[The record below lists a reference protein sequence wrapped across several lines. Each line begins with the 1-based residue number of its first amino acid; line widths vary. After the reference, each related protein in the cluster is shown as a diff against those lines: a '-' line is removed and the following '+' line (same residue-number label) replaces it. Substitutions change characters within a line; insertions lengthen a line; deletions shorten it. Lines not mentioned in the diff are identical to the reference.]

1 MSKLINLLSL
11 FLAIG
16 VVAAASSSDS
26 SDDASTTAAP
36 AETTAA
42 PATTA
47 VELDA
52 DGSLLDTVIALSLIH
67 I

>member
-1 MSKLINLLSL
+1 MSKLFKLLSL
-11 FLAIG
+11 FLAVG
-16 VVAAASSSDS
+16 VVAAACSSDS
-26 SDDASTTAAP
+26 SDDAGTAAP

-52 DGSLLDTVIALSLIH
+52 DGSLLDTV
-67 I
+67 